1 MNDIAREHEEALL
14 KLVVYEA
21 VKAKSAEY
29 MAEAAAADID
39 ISETADARAKK
50 LIDKEYRKH
59 RIKSS
64 GKTATKLI
72 QRVAVAAAV
81 VITVTFGVT
90 MSVQALR
97 DNYTRFL
104 MTFDAEST
112 RLEHIQENFDGNRI
126 ESGQQ
131 LGIDQH
137 APTYI
142 PEGFIVK
149 SLTMTD
155 GDMDIYY
162 ENDEG
167 KVISISRYAS
177 DSATHINSEHADAI
191 STVDI
196 SGAQGILM
204 VEDSMTTVTWNT
216 ENHYFVLFTYLN
228 EEETLKIAR
237 SVKILE

>member
-21 VKAKSAEY
+21 VKAKCAEY

-72 QRVAVAAAV
+72 RRVAVAVAIV
-81 VITVTFGVT
+81 FTLTFGVT
-90 MSVQALR
+90 MSVQAFR
-97 DNYTRFL
+97 DSFTRFL
-104 MTFDAEST
+104 LTFYSDST
-112 RLEHIQENFDGNRI
+112 RLELIQENSSGNRI
-126 ESGQQ
+126 ESGQY
-131 LGIDQH
+131 LGFDQH

-162 ENDEG
+162 EDDEG
-167 KVISISRYAS
+167 KVISFSRYAS
-177 DSATHINSEHADAI
+177 DSATHIDSEHADAI

-196 SGAQGILM
+196 SGAQGMLV